1 MTDIDLDFS
10 RHERTGMPEVVY
22 GESKSATQL
31 RAIAQ
36 SHAERRSNLL
46 VTRCGPAQVEGLDGE
61 YDPVGRTFVKQ
72 FAEPPPAGGPV
83 GVVYAGSSDAPVAR
97 EALVTLRYL
106 GCTALEFGDCGVAG
120 IHRLLK
126 HRDNLAR
133 CRILICLAGFEGA
146 LPSVLGG
153 LMPQPIIAVPTSVG
167 YGVAEGGRA
176 ALHAML
182 ASCAPGIVVVNIDN
196 GCGAAMAA
204 RRWLGSVSA

>member
-10 RHERTGMPEVVY
+10 RPERTGMPEIVY
-22 GESKSATQL
+22 GQSKSAEQL
-31 RAIAQ
+31 RAIAR
-36 SHAERRSNLL
+36 SHADRRSNLL
-46 VTRCGPAQVEGLDGE
+46 ITRCSPAQVEGIDGE
-61 YDPVGRTFVKQ
+61 YDPVARTFVKLHDIP
-72 FAEPPPAGGPV
+72 APAGGPV

-97 EALVTLRYL
+97 EALVTLHYL

-126 HRDNLAR
+126 HRDRLAQ

-204 RRWLGSVSA
+204 RRWLGVASA

>member
-1 MTDIDLDFS
+1 MNDVDLDFS
-10 RHERTGMPEVVY
+10 RAERTGMPEIVY
-22 GESKSATQL
+22 GESKSPEQL
-31 RAIAQ
+31 HAIAQ
-36 SHAERRSNLL
+36 SHADRRASLL
-46 VTRCGPAQVEGLDGE
+46 VTRCRPEQVEGLDGE
-61 YDPVGRTFVKQ
+61 YDAVARTFLKQ
-72 FAEPPPAGGPV
+72 YGAPTPAGGPV

-97 EALVTLRYL
+97 EAIVTLRYL

-120 IHRLLK
+120 IHRLLT
-126 HRDNLAR
+126 HRERLAA
-133 CRILICLAGFEGA
+133 CRVLICLAGFEGA

-204 RRWLGSVSA
+204 RRWLGSAS